1 MTGLLVGLALAVPA
15 VVGLVRLRRR
25 YLAVRVAG
33 PSMEPTL
40 RHGDLVLVRRAALD
54 EVPRHRLVV
63 VRRPPPW
70 RDLRSW
76 ADGRRVPE
84 QAGRGSDGP
93 GVDDPWIIKRVVAV
107 PGDRLPS
114 ELAAHRAQLG
124 GRVPAGCLAVLG
136 DNRAASVDSRRFG
149 YVQEESVLGVVIGNL
164 FPRRVAAA
172 GKAGRAAPHI

>member
-1 MTGLLVGLALAVPA
+1 MTGAVVALALAVPA

-40 RHGDLVLVRRAALD
+40 RHGDLVLVRRAPLD
-54 EVPRHRLVV
+54 EVPRDRLVV

-70 RDLRSW
+70 RGLHSW

-84 QAGRGSDGP
+84 QAGRLPDRAA
-93 GVDDPWIIKRVVAV
+93 VEDPWIIKRAVAV

-114 ELAAHRAQLG
+114 ELAAHRTQLG
-124 GRVPAGCLAVLG
+124 GRVPTGCLAVLG

-149 YVQEESVLGVVIGNL
+149 YVQEESVLGVVVGKL
-164 FPRRVAAA
+164 FPHRAAA
-172 GKAGRAAPHI
+172 ARETGRMVPHI

>member
-1 MTGLLVGLALAVPA
+1 MTGAIVALALAVPA
-15 VVGLVRLRRR
+15 LVGLVRLRRR

-40 RHGDLVLVRRAALD
+40 RHGDLVLVRRVALD

-70 RDLRSW
+70 QDLHGW

-84 QAGRGSDGP
+84 QAGRRSDGAA
-93 GVDDPWIIKRVVAV
+93 VEDPWIIKRAVAV

-114 ELAAHRAQLG
+114 ELAAYRAQLG

-149 YVQEESVLGVVIGNL
+149 YVQEESVLGVVVGNL
-164 FPRRVAAA
+164 FPRRAAA
-172 GKAGRAAPHI
+172 ARRAGRVVPHI